1 MDNRERVGRSR
12 LAPAFRLAVR
22 LGSHKG
28 VCNRFSLARSEDGRE
43 FPVNPYGRH
52 VAPGWP
58 APTGRSRARS
68 DPRPGGRQGPKQ
80 HPSWRMDASA

>member
-28 VCNRFSLARSEDGRE
+28 VCSHFSLALSEDGRE
-43 FPVNPYGRH
+43 FLVNPYGRH
-52 VAPGWP
+52 IAPGWP
-58 APTGRSRARS
+58 APTGRKSGSLRS
-68 DPRPGGRQGPKQ
+68 ATRRTTRSEAT
-80 HPSWRMDASA
+80 PSWCMDASA